1 MIIRSFRLSDYL
13 VVNRLLAE
21 ALTEACYEET
31 NHALARQLSY
41 DSELVLVAEEGED
54 LLGVIIGT
62 IDNNQGYYYRLA
74 VDPLHRRKG
83 IGKELIRMLEK
94 RFLTRNVSD
103 ILIALD
109 EHGEDQEMLS
119 VFDAVRYFNR
129 FLPKGRKALSIVGA
143 H

>member
-31 NHALARQLSY
+31 NHALSRQLSY

-54 LLGVIIGT
+54 LLGIIIGT
-62 IDNNQGYYYRLA
+62 IDNNRGYYYRLA

-83 IGKELIRMLEK
+83 IGKELIRTLEK
-94 RFLTRNVSD
+94 RFIHRDVSD
-103 ILIALD
+103 ILIAVD
-109 EHGEDQEMLS
+109 EHGEAQELS

-129 FLPKGRKALSIVGA
+129 FLPGGRKTLSIASA